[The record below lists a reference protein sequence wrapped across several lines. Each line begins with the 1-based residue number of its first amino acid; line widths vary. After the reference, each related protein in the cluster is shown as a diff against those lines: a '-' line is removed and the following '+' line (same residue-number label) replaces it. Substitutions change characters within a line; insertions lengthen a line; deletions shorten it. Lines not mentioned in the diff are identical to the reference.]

1 MSSSAAPTA
10 ETPSRSAPAD
20 AASPAETSPI
30 VFFDGVCG
38 LCNASVDFILAKD
51 RKGVFRFAPL
61 QGETAAAM
69 LTPEDIASLKSLVLR
84 DEKGRIFRRSTAIWR
99 ILWTLGGSMRVLGA
113 ALWTVPWP
121 LRDVGYRAISACRYR
136 LFGKKDACRLPTP
149 AERRRFLP

>member
-1 MSSSAAPTA
+1 MSSSTAPAA
-10 ETPSRSAPAD
+10 ETPPRSAPVD
-20 AASPAETSPI
+20 ASAETSPV

-38 LCNASVDFILAKD
+38 LCNASVDFILSKD
-51 RKGVFRFAPL
+51 PQGRFRFAPL
-61 QGETAAAM
+61 QGETAAAA

-99 ILWTLGGSMRVLGA
+99 ILWTLGGGMRILAA
-113 ALWTVPWP
+113 ALWVVPWP
-121 LRDVGYRAISACRYR
+121 LRDIGYRIISACRYR